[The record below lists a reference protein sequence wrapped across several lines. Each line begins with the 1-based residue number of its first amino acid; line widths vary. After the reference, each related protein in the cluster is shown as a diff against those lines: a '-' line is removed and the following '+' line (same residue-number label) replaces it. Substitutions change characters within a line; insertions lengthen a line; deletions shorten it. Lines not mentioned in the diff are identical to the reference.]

1 MELTAAS
8 PVLIEAL
15 GYAGTLVILVS
26 LMMKSL
32 VKFRWINAVGSLLL
46 VAFAIATGSWPV
58 VAMNLGIIAIDLYF
72 IARLSSM
79 PREYKLVAA
88 ERDSALLLYFY
99 AQNRGEITALFGET
113 AFADARY
120 FTYFVRGSEV
130 AGLFAWRDSV
140 PGECLVSV
148 DFVTPR
154 YRDTSIGR
162 YFFGNQL
169 PAFRDRGY
177 SRIAYRNVGYGHWK
191 YLRSLGFKDLG
202 GGDFEKDI

>member
-1 MELTAAS
+1 METMALS
-8 PVLIEAL
+8 PVVVEAL

-26 LMMKSL
+26 LAVKSI
-32 VKFRWINAVGSLLL
+32 VRFRWLNAAGSLLL
-46 VAFAIATGSWPV
+46 VVFAFATRSWPV
-58 VAMNLGIIAIDLYF
+58 VAMNLGIIVIDLYF
-72 IARLSSM
+72 IVRVSSV
-79 PREYKLVAA
+79 PRECKLVAA
-88 ERDSALLLYFY
+88 EPTSALLQYFY
-99 AQNRGEITALFGET
+99 AQNRDEITALFGET

-140 PGECLVSV
+140 PGECVVSV
-148 DFVTPR
+148 DFVTGR

-177 SRIAYRNVGYGHWK
+177 SRIVYRNVGYGHWK

-202 GGDFEKDI
+202 GGDFEKEI